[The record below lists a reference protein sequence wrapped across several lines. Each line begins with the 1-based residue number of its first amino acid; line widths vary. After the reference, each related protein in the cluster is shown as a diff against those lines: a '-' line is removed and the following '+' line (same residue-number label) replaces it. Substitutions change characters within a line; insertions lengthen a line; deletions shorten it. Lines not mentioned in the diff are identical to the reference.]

1 MLFAID
7 IDGTIAGTDHGRE
20 YAHYLNRILGIGM
33 SEERVTAFSSYR
45 EFALSAEVQAFG
57 AVSQENQDRYME
69 ALELAQHD
77 TEVQRAS
84 LPLPSAVEGV
94 TALSTY
100 GRVIYVTCR
109 YASSRELS
117 QEWLA
122 QYGFPN
128 PEQVFTCE
136 RFHHKYVKAQKNAAT
151 DEPIVLIDDH
161 AEDIVKTFRK
171 LVKEYYQVA
180 KSVYGRLGLVA
191 FGTDKAPTA
200 PNQLRIPMLA
210 LPSWEKDE
218 IQQFIGI
225 VL

>member
-20 YAHYLNRILGIGM
+20 YAQYLNRVLGIGM

-45 EFALSAEVQAFG
+45 EFALSDEVQAFG
-57 AVSQENQDRYME
+57 AISEENQDRYMA

-77 TEVQRAS
+77 EEVQRAS
-84 LPLPSAVEGV
+84 LPLPGAVEGV

-122 QYGFPN
+122 RYGFPN

-136 RFHHKYVKAQKNAAT
+136 RFHHKYVEAHKNAFT

-171 LVKEYYQVA
+171 LVKEYYQIA
-180 KSVYGRLGLVA
+180 KSVYGRFGLVA
-191 FGTDKAPTA
+191 FGTDKAPTVA
-200 PNQLRIPMLA
+200 NQLRIPVLA
-210 LPSWEKDE
+210 LPSWEKEE

>member
-20 YAHYLNRILGIGM
+20 YAHYLNRVLGIGL
-33 SEERVTAFSSYR
+33 SAEKVAAFASYR
-45 EFALSAEVQAFG
+45 EFALSAEIQAFG

-77 TEVQRAS
+77 AEVQRAS
-84 LPLPSAVEGV
+84 LPLPGAVEGV
-94 TALSTY
+94 KALSTY

-117 QEWLA
+117 QEWLGR
-122 QYGFPN
+122 YGFPS
-128 PEQVFTCE
+128 PERVFTCE
-136 RFHHKYVKAQKNAAT
+136 RFHHKYVEAQKNAAA

-161 AEDIVKTFRK
+161 AEDIVKTFRR

-180 KSVYGRLGLVA
+180 KSVYGRFGLVA
-191 FGTDKAPTA
+191 FGSGKPPTV
-200 PNQLRIPMLA
+200 PHQLRIPMLA
-210 LPSWEKDE
+210 LPSWEKEE
-218 IQQFIGI
+218 IQQLMGI

>member
-20 YAHYLNRILGIGM
+20 YAHYLNRVLSIGI
-33 SEERVTAFSSYR
+33 SEEQVAAFASYR

-77 TEVQRAS
+77 AEVQRAS
-84 LPLPSAVEGV
+84 LPLPGAVEGV

-100 GRVIYVTCR
+100 GRIIYVTCR
-109 YASSRELS
+109 YTSARALS

-128 PEQVFTCE
+128 PEHVFTCE
-136 RFHHKYVKAQKNAAT
+136 RFHHKFVEAQKNAFV

-171 LVKEYYQVA
+171 LVKEHYQVA
-180 KSVYGRLGLVA
+180 KSVYGRCGLVA
-191 FGTDKAPTA
+191 FGTDKAPMA

-210 LPSWEKDE
+210 LPSWDKEE
-218 IQQFIGI
+218 IRQLMGI

>member
-20 YAHYLNRILGIGM
+20 YAQYLNRVLDIGM
-33 SEERVTAFSSYR
+33 SEAKVAAFSSYR
-45 EFALSAEVQAFG
+45 EFAFSAEVQAFG

-77 TEVQRAS
+77 VEVQRAS

-117 QEWLA
+117 QQWLA
-122 QYGFPN
+122 RYGFPN

-136 RFHHKYVKAQKNAAT
+136 RFHHKFVEAQRNAFI
-151 DEPIVLIDDH
+151 DEPI
-161 AEDIVKTFRK
+161 
-171 LVKEYYQVA
+171 
-180 KSVYGRLGLVA
+180 
-191 FGTDKAPTA
+191 
-200 PNQLRIPMLA
+200 
-210 LPSWEKDE
+210 
-218 IQQFIGI
+218 
-225 VL
+225 

>member
-20 YAHYLNRILGIGM
+20 YANYLNRVLGIGM
-33 SEERVTAFSSYR
+33 SAERVAAFSSYR

-57 AVSQENQDRYME
+57 AISQENQNRYME
-69 ALELAQHD
+69 ALELAQYD
-77 TEVQRAS
+77 AEVQRAS

-117 QEWLA
+117 QEWLG

-128 PEQVFTCE
+128 PDRVFTCE
-136 RFHHKYVKAQKNAAT
+136 RFHHKYVEAQKNAAA
-151 DEPIVLIDDH
+151 DEPIVL
-161 AEDIVKTFRK
+161 
-171 LVKEYYQVA
+171 
-180 KSVYGRLGLVA
+180 
-191 FGTDKAPTA
+191 
-200 PNQLRIPMLA
+200 
-210 LPSWEKDE
+210 
-218 IQQFIGI
+218 
-225 VL
+225 

>member
-1 MLFAID
+1 
-7 IDGTIAGTDHGRE
+7 
-20 YAHYLNRILGIGM
+20 
-33 SEERVTAFSSYR
+33 
-45 EFALSAEVQAFG
+45 
-57 AVSQENQDRYME
+57 ME

-77 TEVQRAS
+77 AEIQRAS
-84 LPLPSAVEGV
+84 HPLPGAVEGV

-100 GRVIYVTCR
+100 GRIIYVTCR
-109 YASSRELS
+109 YATSRELS

-122 QYGFPN
+122 QYSFPN

-136 RFHHKYVKAQKNAAT
+136 RFHHKFVEAQKNALT

-180 KSVYGRLGLVA
+180 KSVYGRFGLVA
-191 FGTDKAPTA
+191 FGTDKTPTA

-210 LPSWEKDE
+210 LPSWEKEE
-218 IQQFIGI
+218 IQQLIGI